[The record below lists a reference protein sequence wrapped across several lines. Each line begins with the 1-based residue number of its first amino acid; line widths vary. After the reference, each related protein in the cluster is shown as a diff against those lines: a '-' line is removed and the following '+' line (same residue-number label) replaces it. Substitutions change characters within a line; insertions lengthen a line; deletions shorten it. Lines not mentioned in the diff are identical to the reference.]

1 MALGHKKRLLDVG
14 CGMSASLC
22 TTQTDERRRALH
34 AIIALGLPIL
44 LDDMKRGMPTWPF
57 RSTHGRMIVG
67 VSCHLRIWATH
78 MVGRR
83 LAWHAI

>member
-1 MALGHKKRLLDVG
+1 MALGHHRRLYDIQ

-22 TTQTDERRRALH
+22 TTQTDERRRPLH
-34 AIIALGLPIL
+34 DIIALGLPIL
-44 LDDMKRGMPTWPF
+44 LDDMKRGMLTCPY

-67 VSCHLRIWATH
+67 VSCHIRIWAKH

>member
-1 MALGHKKRLLDVG
+1 MALGHHRRLYDVR

-22 TTQTDERRRALH
+22 TTQMDERRRALH

-57 RSTHGRMIVG
+57 RSTHGRTMSV
-67 VSCHLRIWATH
+67 VSCHLCIWATH
-78 MVGRR
+78 MVGQR
-83 LAWHAI
+83 LAWNAI